1 MINQNKGHIV
11 ALSSVAGLAGLRN
24 IVPYCG
30 SKFAVR
36 GLMEALSEEL
46 RPQNINVLFEKMNI
60 ESVIFYFFNL

>member
-1 MINQNKGHIV
+1 MIEQNKGHIV
-11 ALSSVAGLAGLRN
+11 ALSSIAGLAGLRN

-46 RPQNINVLFEKMNI
+46 RPKNINVQLQNVLED
-60 ESVIFYFFNL
+60 